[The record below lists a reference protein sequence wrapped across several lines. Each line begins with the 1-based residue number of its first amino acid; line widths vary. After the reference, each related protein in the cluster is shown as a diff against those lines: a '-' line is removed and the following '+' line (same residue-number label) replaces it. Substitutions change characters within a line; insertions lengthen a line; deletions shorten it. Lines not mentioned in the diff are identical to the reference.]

1 MTTHLRSD
9 WLQLL
14 CLGLLTLAIAA
25 WVAALGCSSI
35 EHALYTPVPLPPGTT
50 NNVVTLQTRPV
61 AVEVVQATGSLFG
74 PSGVAIAAL
83 VVSVLGMGATALNRR
98 ALVAHIAVSP
108 SVPPAPP
115 PPASAG

>member
-14 CLGLLTLAIAA
+14 CLGLLTLAISA
-25 WVAALGCSSI
+25 WIAALGCSSI
-35 EHALYTPVPLPPGTT
+35 EHALYTPVPVPPGAT

-74 PSGVAIAAL
+74 PTGVAIASL

-98 ALVAHIAVSP
+98 ALAAHIAAPSP
-108 SVPPAPP
+108 APLSPP
-115 PPASAG
+115 PPSSVA